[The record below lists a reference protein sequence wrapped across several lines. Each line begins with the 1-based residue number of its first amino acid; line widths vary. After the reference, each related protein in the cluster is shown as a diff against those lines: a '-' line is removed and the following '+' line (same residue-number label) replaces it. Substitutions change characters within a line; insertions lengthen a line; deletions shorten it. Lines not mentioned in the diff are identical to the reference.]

1 MGALK
6 GKLQYMSPEQAWG
19 RVVDA
24 RSDIFSLGSVLF
36 EMLTARRLFAGES
49 EISVLEAVREARIQ
63 SVREIEPGISEAVDA
78 IVRRALAKDPDDRYQ
93 TAGEMQKE
101 LEAEVVAA
109 QKEAESY
116 GSLADG
122 HLFSNS
128 TMFDDIYEDVPDHLR
143 RQRRELGV

>member
-1 MGALK
+1 MT
-6 GKLQYMSPEQAWG
+6 S
-19 RVVDA
+19 
-24 RSDIFSLGSVLF
+24 SLTSVPHPLMF
-36 EMLTARRLFAGES
+36 DEH
-49 EISVLEAVREARIQ
+49 EI
-63 SVREIEPGISEAVDA
+63 
-78 IVRRALAKDPDDRYQ
+78 
-93 TAGEMQKE
+93 
-101 LEAEVVAA
+101 EAEVIKA